1 MLISLLEKLAGVE
14 KLIKLVMQM
23 AKLRVGPLSHRPNV
37 LRRKVADPKLVKI
50 YFVLKTV
57 TSDSETLN
65 FVL

>member
-1 MLISLLEKLAGVE
+1 
-14 KLIKLVMQM
+14 MQM
-23 AKLRVGPLSHRPNV
+23 AKLRVDPMSHRPNV
-37 LRRKVADPKLVKI
+37 LRRKVVDPKLVEI